1 MSRNVAILWLKKDL
15 RLGDHPALGYAI
27 EQGYCI
33 VPLYV
38 VEPEYWSL
46 PDTSWR
52 QWAFVAECLSDLRE
66 AYQKRGADV
75 LVRVGDAVEELAG
88 VAQESKAKV
97 ILSHEETGNAWTYQ
111 RDKDVASWA
120 AASGIKWIELP
131 QSGVIRRLKDRDRWS
146 SARGRFIALPRVTPP
161 DVIPYAGEG
170 LDAGGIPF
178 AQDFSLSPEHCPN
191 RQVGGEMQAR
201 FVLESFLE
209 QRHRGYRF
217 GLSSPNK
224 AFQKCS
230 RLSPYLANGAISIR
244 EVAQATA
251 QMRQRVNA
259 DKRDISAFASRL
271 AWRDHF
277 IQKLEDQPDY
287 ETRCLHPAYEHL
299 RETGGG
305 ADRLAAW
312 ARGETGV
319 PFVDAVMRAL
329 IATGWINF
337 RMRAMLMSFAS
348 YQLWLDWRDTGPILA
363 RYFTDY
369 DPGIHWPQVQMQ
381 AGTTG
386 INTIR
391 MYNPVK
397 QGQDHDPEG
406 VFIKRWVPEL
416 AVLDP
421 SHIHTPWTS
430 PIARKTLGQHYP
442 HPIVDLKSA
451 AQQAR
456 DLVWGVRK
464 GAEFRAS
471 RAPILK
477 KHASRAA
484 PPRRRA
490 KPKTSA
496 VQLGFDFDG

>member
-1 MSRNVAILWLKKDL
+1 LV
-15 RLGDHPALGYAI
+15 
-27 EQGYCI
+27 
-33 VPLYV
+33 
-38 VEPEYWSL
+38 
-46 PDTSWR
+46 
-52 QWAFVAECLSDLRE
+52 
-66 AYQKRGADV
+66 
-75 LVRVGDAVEELAG
+75 VRVGEAVEELARL
-88 VAQESKAKV
+88 AQEVRASCL
-97 ILSHEETGNAWTYQ
+97 ISHEETGNAWTYE
-111 RDKDVASWA
+111 RDKRVASWA
-120 AASGIKWIELP
+120 AASGVAWHEVP
-131 QSGVIRRLKDRDRWS
+131 QSGVIRRLNDRDRWS
-146 SARGRFIALPRVTPP
+146 SARDRFVKAPLLNTPEH
-161 DVIPYAGEG
+161 IPFAGEG
-170 LDAGGIPF
+170 VHVGAVPTAKEVCGEKD
-178 AQDFSLSPEHCPN
+178 HCPN
-191 RQVGGEMQAR
+191 RQVGGETQAR
-201 FVLESFLE
+201 FVLTSFLE

-251 QMRQRVNA
+251 QMRQRVNT

-287 ETRCLHPAYEHL
+287 ETQCLHPDYENL
-299 RETGGG
+299 RDRG
-305 ADRLAAW
+305 ANSAALGAW
-312 ARGETGV
+312 TRGETGV

-391 MYNPVK
+391 MYNPIK

-406 VFIKRWVPEL
+406 MFIQRWVPEL
-416 AVLDP
+416 ASLESAHV
-421 SHIHTPWTS
+421 HTPWTS
-430 PIARKTLGQHYP
+430 PEAGQILGKTYP
-442 HPIVDLKSA
+442 HPIVDLKAA

-464 GAEFRAS
+464 GDDFRS
-471 RAPILK
+471 GRAPILK

-484 PPRRRA
+484 PPRRRR
-490 KPKTSA
+490 KPAVSSA
-496 VQLGFDFDG
+496 QLGFDFDG